1 MNGSDGG
8 GGGGDGSGPLA
19 LDDPIVT
26 LAVGGER
33 NRFASQTLD
42 RLENQKQSAVRPVA
56 IAEG

>member
-1 MNGSDGG
+1 MGVMAEAAA
-8 GGGGDGSGPLA
+8 DGSGPLA